1 MTDLVVGGG
10 AVGTLVAW
18 ALATGGR
25 DVAIVRR
32 RLEGGPRPGEVFVV
46 DRAGVRQRASVTEVA
61 TPADLPAPPELIVFA
76 VKMFDLAVAA
86 ESCAVWPETTALT
99 VANGIGAEE
108 IVANAR
114 PEAGLIAGSVT
125 ASVDPLDEHTVAR
138 LNSGGIALA
147 AVRGDAAALV
157 GELVAALEAAGLPV
171 REVDNAAAMKWSKLL
186 ANLVGNASSAIVD
199 VSPAE
204 LYDDPAIFRI
214 ERRQLREALAIMT
227 RLGLSPVSLPGADA
241 RLLALGVR
249 LPPGLARPLFRRV
262 VEGARGGKDPS
273 LRVHARSGR
282 GLSEVDWLNG
292 AVVTAAERLGGSA
305 PVNRRLT
312 ELVHEVL
319 GDPDR
324 AAWFRGHPE
333 RLVAEVS
340 VPA

>member
-10 AVGTLVAW
+10 AVGTLLAW

-32 RLEGGPRPGEVFVV
+32 RLEGGPKPGEVFVIE
-46 DRAGVRQRASVTEVA
+46 RAGPRRRAFVTEVP
-61 TPADLPAPPELIVFA
+61 TPADLPAPPEVILFA
-76 VKMFDLAVAA
+76 VKMFDLAAAA
-86 ESCAVWPETTALT
+86 ESGAAWPGTPSLT
-99 VANGIGAEE
+99 VSNGIGAEE

-125 ASVDPLDEHTVAR
+125 ASVDLVDDHTVAV
-138 LNSGGIALA
+138 LNSGGLGLA
-147 AVRGDAAALV
+147 AVRGDVDALIRD
-157 GELVAALEAAGLPV
+157 LLEAAEASGLPV
-171 REVDNAAAMKWSKLL
+171 RQVENAASMKWSKLL

-199 VSPAE
+199 ASPAD
-204 LYDDPAIFRI
+204 LYEDPAVFNV
-214 ERRQLREALAIMT
+214 ERRQLREALAVMT
-227 RLGLSPVSLPGADA
+227 QLGLSPVSLPNADA

-249 LPPGLARPLFRRV
+249 LPPGLARPFFRRV
-262 VEGARGGKDPS
+262 VAGARGGKDPS
-273 LRVHARSGR
+273 LRVHARSSDGP
-282 GLSEVDWLNG
+282 SEVDWLNG

-319 GDPDR
+319 TDADR

-333 RLVAEVS
+333 RLVAEVG